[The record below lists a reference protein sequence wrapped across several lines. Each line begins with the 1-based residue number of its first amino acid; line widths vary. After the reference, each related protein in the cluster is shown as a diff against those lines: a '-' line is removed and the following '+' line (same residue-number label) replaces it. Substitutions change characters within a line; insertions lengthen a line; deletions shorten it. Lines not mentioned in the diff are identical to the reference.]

1 MYSSVLLAI
10 CIRVYGMFRLSKSLR
25 RWEVNSNSQRALT
38 RPGGHRSCEMGWV
51 GEEAYEE
58 ARVLSFL
65 LCLVVTIVSVVH
77 PNSDTLGIHVWLYS
91 STFGLLLSYFLM
103 VDVGKYINP
112 MACIAAAG
120 GLKACDSVLWT
131 TWWRCCGTWTR
142 AWLWKD
148 PAAWRILTPQYT
160 IQVDIVVYIYIY
172 THTRILPVKF
182 GMLLWLNWVLVFRPC
197 VRTTAPLFWKLCCH
211 GLQVCRKWQSQ
222 QGGQCGPGTHQ
233 QGTVKRVRAG

>member
-148 PAAWRILTPQYT
+148 PAAWRILTPWYT
-160 IQVDIVVYIYIY
+160 IQVDIVVYIYYIYIY
-172 THTRILPVKF
+172 TH
-182 GMLLWLNWVLVFRPC
+182 VFC
-197 VRTTAPLFWKLCCH
+197 L
-211 GLQVCRKWQSQ
+211 
-222 QGGQCGPGTHQ
+222 
-233 QGTVKRVRAG
+233 